1 VSPMQVACLHL
12 PRPSM
17 SLDIALRMT
26 KFNHMACFYM
36 ITQLDELSETGSEP
50 FALELFATGGSIRV
64 CIAASPEMIK
74 RLSNTIYSYYPDIE
88 IHEHFDYT
96 KQVTDRTVTASAD
109 LRLAYPSIYPIQTF
123 KSMAWH
129 SMAPL
134 FASLS
139 RVGENDRALIQ
150 MVVHPIKDTN
160 VFQAQLATA
169 RYFDRFLRLF
179 RPRTWLKADLPN
191 QTAALLKDKALA
203 RQFRINYRVA
213 AWAEPP
219 KNATAG
225 DLKHLK
231 ARVLGHVRNVSDAV
245 KVMNTLNENRF
256 EVRPVLFGKPAQTR
270 LQQRQL
276 IKPFRFSG
284 LEVSSMW
291 HPPGQGNVPNTELVL
306 SRKAPASRSL
316 PCTPNDPQIS
326 FIGTTNFRNQNTPF
340 GIRRFDRRRHLYVL
354 GKSGNGK
361 SCLIQLLAKSDLE
374 NGFGCAVLDPHGDL
388 VDDILRLVPKH
399 RVKDVV
405 IFDPSDIQNPPSFNP
420 MVPVNNE
427 HKMRVVLGF
436 LDTFKKVFDKGW
448 SEKMDHLL
456 RYAMIALLNVPG
468 ASIVSLRRLLSD
480 DDFRNEV
487 MKRNDDEAVRR
498 FWEVEFTSRRQE
510 FEEGPVSQL
519 LNRLDELLATDMIRN
534 VLGQPGNSF
543 DFRDFIDN
551 RKIVLFKLSKGI
563 IGSENASF
571 LGSLV
576 IWKLYEAAMSRADTA
591 MEARQDFYFYI
602 DEFQNFAT
610 SSFGEILSES
620 RKYRLCLTFANQF
633 LQQMPDGVKN
643 TVFGNVANLI
653 CFRVGAEDAV
663 TVSNEFKPRFAPED
677 VLNLALR
684 EFYVKMSVDGEVQE
698 AFSARTIDLY
708 HPHDHQETVRECI
721 AHSRATY
728 AMPVNQAEE
737 QLALSEIMSPR
748 AMRAR

>member
-12 PRPSM
+12 PRGSM
-17 SLDIALRMT
+17 SIDIALRMT
-26 KFNHMACFYM
+26 KFNQMNCVYM
-36 ITQLDELSETGSEP
+36 VTQLEELSETNSEP
-50 FALELFATGGSIRV
+50 FALEFYSTGGSIRV
-64 CIAASPEMIK
+64 CIVASPEMIK
-74 RLSNTIYSYYPDIE
+74 RLSSTIYSYFPDVE
-88 IHEHFDYT
+88 IHDHYDYT
-96 KQVTDRTVTASAD
+96 KQVTERTVTASAD
-109 LRLAYPSIYPIQTF
+109 LYLQYPSIYPLQNYKGF
-123 KSMAWH
+123 AWN
-129 SMAPL
+129 SMAPF
-134 FASLS
+134 FAALT
-139 RVGENDRALIQ
+139 RVGEHDRALMQ
-150 MVVHPIKDTN
+150 MVIDPVQDTN
-160 VFQAQLATA
+160 LFQAQLAAA
-169 RYFDRFLRLF
+169 RQFDRFLRLF

-191 QTAALLKDKALA
+191 QTAAMLKEKALS
-203 RQFRINYRVA
+203 RQFRVNYRIA
-213 AWAEPP
+213 AWAEPA
-219 KNATAG
+219 KDANSG
-225 DLKHLK
+225 DLKAVKSRL
-231 ARVLGHVRNVSDAV
+231 LGHIRNISDAV

-256 EVRPVLFGKPAQTR
+256 EVRPVIFGKAAQTR
-270 LQQRQL
+270 LQQRHL
-276 IKPFRFSG
+276 IRPFYLSG
-284 LEVSSMW
+284 LEVSTLW

-316 PCTPNDPQIS
+316 PSTPNDPQIS

-340 GIRRFDRRRHLYVL
+340 GIRRFDRRRHLYLL

-361 SCLIQLLAKSDLE
+361 SCLIQLLAKSDIE

-388 VDDILRLVPKH
+388 VDDILRFVPKH
-399 RVKDVV
+399 RAKDVV
-405 IFDPSDIQNPPSFNP
+405 LFDPSDVQHPPSFNP
-420 MVPVNNE
+420 MVPVNYE
-427 HKMRVVLGF
+427 HKMQVVLGF
-436 LDTFKKVFDKGW
+436 LDTFKKVFGQGW

-576 IWKLYEAAMSRADTA
+576 IWKLYEAAMSRAD
-591 MEARQDFYFYI
+591 MPVEARQDFYFYI
-602 DEFQNFAT
+602 DEFQNFTT

-633 LQQMPDGVKN
+633 LQQMPDAVKN
-643 TVFGNVANLI
+643 TVFGNIANLI

-684 EFYVKMSVDGEVQE
+684 EFYIKMSVDGEVQE

-708 HPHDHQETVRECI
+708 HPKGHEEAVRECI
-721 AHSRATY
+721 NHSRAHY
-728 AMPVNQAEE
+728 AIPISQAEE